1 MFMLPTSEATMGVY
15 SVPIKRDRL
24 RGEDQ
29 EVQVLEIQP
38 QKQTSNYSV
47 EVLVGQNQHTFS
59 IEVEEAKIGDDTIQV
74 AGGGRYPWE
83 TLQYNPRVIGQIDRL
98 VLNVYNGQEV
108 ALPVTI
114 TEHLPISPLT
124 QKIVAFNGNGH
135 NGHHTSRSRERH
147 ESRIMAPF

>member
-1 MFMLPTSEATMGVY
+1 L
-15 SVPIKRDRL
+15 I
-24 RGEDQ
+24 
-29 EVQVLEIQP
+29 I
-38 QKQTSNYSV
+38 V

-59 IEVEEAKIGDDTIQV
+59 TSVEEAKIGDDTIQV

-108 ALPVTI
+108 ALPVTNPS
-114 TEHLPISPLT
+114 HLPISPLAE
-124 QKIVAFNGNGH
+124 KIVASNGH

-147 ESRIMAPF
+147 EPSIMAPF